1 MPSPFP
7 GMDSFLEGSPIWTDF
22 HGDFIYAMREALVPK
37 LRPRYIVLAQVHVT
51 VFQEPDEK
59 IGVIVP
65 DVVVIEGESPLPP
78 ETESGGVAT
87 TVAAPAI
94 VRLAFTQK
102 FQQTYLEIRE
112 RETGKLV
119 TVIEL
124 LSPSNK
130 RFGSPAWGEYLK
142 KRDAIFA
149 SDVHLVELDLLR
161 GGARMPM
168 GDPLPKGD
176 YYAII
181 SRSYRRP
188 YCEVYAWTIRDPLPT
203 IPIPLL
209 KGDADVLLDLQQV
222 FNTVYDRAGYDYS
235 LDYNREVEPPLSE
248 EDAKW
253 VKERLS
259 AFFAAKRT

>member
-1 MPSPFP
+1 MTLKPIGSQILGVSTMPSPFP
-7 GMDSFLEGSPIWTDF
+7 GMDPFLEGSPMWTDF

-37 LRPRYIVLAQVHVT
+37 LRPRYIVLVQVHVA
-51 VFQEPDEK
+51 VFQEPNGK

-65 DVVVIEGESPLPP
+65 DIVVIEGESPLPP
-78 ETESGGVAT
+78 ETELGNVAT
-87 TVAAPAI
+87 AVTASAI
-94 VRLAFTQK
+94 ARFAFTQK

-142 KRDAIFA
+142 KRDTIFA
-149 SDVHLVELDLLR
+149 RDVHLVELDLLR
-161 GGARMPM
+161 GGTRMPM

-188 YCEVYAWTIRDPLPT
+188 YCEVYAWTIRAPCQLFP
-203 IPIPLL
+203 
-209 KGDADVLLDLQQV
+209 
-222 FNTVYDRAGYDYS
+222 
-235 LDYNREVEPPLSE
+235 
-248 EDAKW
+248 
-253 VKERLS
+253 S
-259 AFFAAKRT
+259 AFEGRC

>member
-1 MPSPFP
+1 LEVFNMPSPFP
-7 GMDSFLEGSPIWTDF
+7 GMDPFLEGSGEWSTF
-22 HGDFIYAMREALVPK
+22 HSLFLSGILEALVPK
-37 LRPRYIVLAQVHVT
+37 VRPKYIVRTERHVT
-51 VFQEPDEK
+51 VFQEPEEK

-124 LSPSNK
+124 LSQSNK

-142 KRDAIFA
+142 KRDAIFRQRC
-149 SDVHLVELDLLR
+149 SPR
-161 GGARMPM
+161 
-168 GDPLPKGD
+168 
-176 YYAII
+176 
-181 SRSYRRP
+181 
-188 YCEVYAWTIRDPLPT
+188 
-203 IPIPLL
+203 
-209 KGDADVLLDLQQV
+209 
-222 FNTVYDRAGYDYS
+222 
-235 LDYNREVEPPLSE
+235 
-248 EDAKW
+248 
-253 VKERLS
+253 
-259 AFFAAKRT
+259 

>member
-1 MPSPFP
+1 
-7 GMDSFLEGSPIWTDF
+7 MDPFLEGSGEWSTF
-22 HGDFIYAMREALVPK
+22 HSLFLSGILETLVPK
-37 LRPRYIVLAQVHVT
+37 VRPKYIVRTERHVT

-65 DVVVIEGESPLPP
+65 DAVVIEGESPLPP

-248 EDAKW
+248 EDTEW

-259 AFFAAKRT
+259 TFFAAKRT

>member
-7 GMDSFLEGSPIWTDF
+7 GMDPFLEGSPIWTDF

-65 DVVVIEGESPLPP
+65 DAVVIEGESPLPP

-87 TVAAPAI
+87 TVAVPAI
-94 VRLAFTQK
+94 VRLAFSQK

-130 RFGSPAWGEYLK
+130 RFGRERWRIANGE
-142 KRDAIFA
+142 
-149 SDVHLVELDLLR
+149 
-161 GGARMPM
+161 
-168 GDPLPKGD
+168 
-176 YYAII
+176 
-181 SRSYRRP
+181 
-188 YCEVYAWTIRDPLPT
+188 
-203 IPIPLL
+203 
-209 KGDADVLLDLQQV
+209 
-222 FNTVYDRAGYDYS
+222 
-235 LDYNREVEPPLSE
+235 
-248 EDAKW
+248 
-253 VKERLS
+253 
-259 AFFAAKRT
+259 

>member
-7 GMDSFLEGSPIWTDF
+7 GMDPFLESAGEWATF
-22 HGDFIYAMREALVPK
+22 HGLFLHGILEALVPK
-37 LRPRYIVLAQVHVT
+37 VRPRYIVRAQTYVS

-59 IGVIVP
+59 VGTIVP
-65 DVVVIEGESPLPP
+65 DVVVVEGESPLPP
-78 ETESGGVAT
+78 QTESGEVAVA
-87 TVAAPAI
+87 VAAPAT
-94 VRLAFTQK
+94 VRLAFVQK
-102 FQQTYLEIRE
+102 REQVYLEIRE
-112 RETGKLV
+112 RETRRLV

-130 RFGSPAWGEYLK
+130 RFGSPAWGDYLK

-161 GGARMPM
+161 GGTRMPM
-168 GDPLPKGD
+168 GDPLPPGD

-188 YCEVYAWTIRDPLPT
+188 YCEVYAWTLKDKMPT

-209 KGDADVLLDLQQV
+209 KGDPDVTLDLQAV
-222 FNTVYDRAGYDYS
+222 FNAAYDRAGYDYS
-235 LDYNREVEPPLSE
+235 LDYSREIEPPLSP

-253 VKERLS
+253 VKECLDK
-259 AFFAAKRT
+259 FFASRRP